1 MKEGNTYT
9 KQEIE
14 DFYQTWKETTSTN
27 DYKFGIEP
35 YIFIRFGQYE
45 FQKEDKDWVCT
56 RTPETPVENIG
67 GIIGSKTHT
76 TTRKYWTSHSRIA
89 REARK
94 NQK

>member
-1 MKEGNTYT
+1 MKEGNSYT

-14 DFYQTWKETTSTN
+14 SFYQTWKDTSSTN

-35 YIFIRFGQYE
+35 FIFIRFGQYE
-45 FQKEDKDWVCT
+45 FHKEDKDWVCT
-56 RTPETPVENIG
+56 RTPETEWIDTSTVYHSRG
-67 GIIGSKTHT
+67 TKTSKTFW
-76 TTRKYWTSHSRIA
+76 KSHSRIA